1 MINLSIGIIGA
12 GYVSNMH
19 SKAIRNV
26 YPDIVQYVFDVN
38 RERAKQFAT
47 DNKCV
52 FMESLDEMMS
62 CVDSLII
69 ASSTDSHYK
78 LSMEAMKLKKNLLCE
93 KPMALSLDNAINMV
107 EICKTYRLNCSIGYN
122 YRFFDIVGIINNE
135 LDIGNWL
142 KIKVTI
148 ERLIRND
155 WFGKGTGVL
164 ADLGTHLIDLIAYL
178 CKSDISI
185 TSCSSNIK
193 YEHGVDV
200 YAELNGK
207 TKNDV
212 FFTMISARILDEDN
226 VGLSLEIEG
235 ETGEFYYDS
244 RDINHYKLKRYDRNE
259 CYIADVGTS
268 VSDFFDFSMSIC
280 RQDKEWIDS
289 ILYETECC
297 NASFL
302 DGLKVQE
309 VLKYIGY
316 EEGAKFGEK
325 I

>member
-12 GYVSNMH
+12 GYVANMH
-19 SKAIRNV
+19 SKAIRNI

-38 RERAKQFAT
+38 CERAKQFAI

-69 ASSTDSHYK
+69 ASSSDSHYK

-93 KPMALSLDNAINMV
+93 KPMALSLDNAIEMV
-107 EICKTYRLNCSIGYN
+107 ETCKIYSLNCSIGYN

-135 LDIGNWL
+135 LDIGKWL

-155 WFGKGTGVL
+155 WSGNGTGVL
-164 ADLGTHLIDLIAYL
+164 ADLGTHLIDLIVYL
-178 CKSDISI
+178 CKSDISV

-207 TKNDV
+207 TKNEV

-226 VGLSLEIEG
+226 VGFSLEIEG
-235 ETGEFYYDS
+235 ETGGFYYDS
-244 RDINHYKLKRYDRNE
+244 RDVNHYKIKRDDLNK
-259 CYIADVGTS
+259 CYTVDEGKS
-268 VSDFFDFSMSIC
+268 VSDFFDFSTSIC

-289 ILYETECC
+289 ILYKTACN

-316 EEGAKFGEK
+316 EEGV
-325 I
+325 

>member
-1 MINLSIGIIGA
+1 MA
-12 GYVSNMH
+12 NMH
-19 SKAIRNV
+19 SKAIRNI

-38 RERAKQFAT
+38 CERAKQFAI

-69 ASSTDSHYK
+69 ASSSDSHYK

-93 KPMALSLDNAINMV
+93 KPMALSLNNAIEMV
-107 EICKTYRLNCSIGYN
+107 ETCKIYSLNCSIGYN

-135 LDIGNWL
+135 LDIGKWL

-155 WFGKGTGVL
+155 WSGNGTGVL
-164 ADLGTHLIDLIAYL
+164 ADLGTHLIDLIVYL
-178 CKSDISI
+178 CKSDISV

-207 TKNDV
+207 TKNEV

-226 VGLSLEIEG
+226 VGFSLEIEG
-235 ETGEFYYDS
+235 ETGGFYYDS
-244 RDINHYKLKRYDRNE
+244 RDVNHYKIKRDDLNK
-259 CYIADVGTS
+259 CYTVDEGKS
-268 VSDFFDFSMSIC
+268 VSDFFDFSTSIC

-289 ILYETECC
+289 ILYKTACN

-316 EEGAKFGEK
+316 EEGV
-325 I
+325 

>member
-12 GYVSNMH
+12 GYVANMH
-19 SKAIRNV
+19 SKAIRDV
-26 YPDIVQYVFDVN
+26 YPNIVQYVFDVN

-52 FMESLDEMMS
+52 FMESLDETIS
-62 CVDSLII
+62 CVGCLII

-78 LSMEAMKLKKNLLCE
+78 LSMEAMKLKKHLLCE
-93 KPMALSLDNAINMV
+93 KPMALSLDEAIEMV
-107 EICKTYRLNCSIGYN
+107 EICRTYKLNCFIGYN
-122 YRFFDIVGIINNE
+122 YRFFDIVRIINNE
-135 LDIGNWL
+135 LNIGNWL

-155 WFGKGTGVL
+155 WSGNGTGVL

-178 CKSDISI
+178 CKSDISV

-207 TKNDV
+207 TKNDII
-212 FFTMISARILDEDN
+212 FTMISARILDEDN
-226 VGLSLEIEG
+226 VGFSLEIEG
-235 ETGEFYYDS
+235 ETGKFYYDS
-244 RDINHYKLKRYDRNE
+244 RDINHYRVKRDDLNK
-259 CYIADVGTS
+259 CYMVDEGKS

-289 ILYETECC
+289 ILYETECN

-309 VLKYIGY
+309 ILKYIGY
-316 EEGAKFGEK
+316 EEGVNFEK
-325 I
+325 